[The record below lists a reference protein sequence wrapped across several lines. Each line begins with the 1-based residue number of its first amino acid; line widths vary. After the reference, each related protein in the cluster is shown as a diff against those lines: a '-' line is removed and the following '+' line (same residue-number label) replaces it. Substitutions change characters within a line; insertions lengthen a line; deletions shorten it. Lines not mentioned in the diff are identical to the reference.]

1 MHRTDLRGNQ
11 LIIYSVLFR
20 YFICKTQRVND
31 LYASLYFKTGTFNP
45 SIWELISRWF
55 QPTQLFQLIEK
66 WSPVFHRQKYTWYS
80 SFSNV
85 FCRHKSDGITMREDS
100 VPLVFPKNVIEW
112 SYEEEKQCSL
122 SSCWEPLK
130 TWILLVFTIIL
141 LGLFYVATDKQN
153 FIKYVSR
160 REDLRKF
167 ILLVAW
173 LYFVFCCLIGTL
185 IFSCLGRLA
194 GLLGI

>member
-1 MHRTDLRGNQ
+1 MFL
-11 LIIYSVLFR
+11 
-20 YFICKTQRVND
+20 
-31 LYASLYFKTGTFNP
+31 
-45 SIWELISRWF
+45 
-55 QPTQLFQLIEK
+55 PTQIRWYHNEG
-66 WSPVFHRQKYTWYS
+66 RQRTI
-80 SFSNV
+80 
-85 FCRHKSDGITMREDS
+85 GI
-100 VPLVFPKNVIEW
+100 PKKCDR
-112 SYEEEKQCSL
+112 YEEEKQCSL

-185 IFSCLGRLA
+185 IFSCLRRLA

>member
-1 MHRTDLRGNQ
+1 
-11 LIIYSVLFR
+11 
-20 YFICKTQRVND
+20 
-31 LYASLYFKTGTFNP
+31 
-45 SIWELISRWF
+45 
-55 QPTQLFQLIEK
+55 
-66 WSPVFHRQKYTWYS
+66 
-80 SFSNV
+80 
-85 FCRHKSDGITMREDS
+85 MREDS

-122 SSCWEPLK
+122 SSCWEPRK

-173 LYFVFCCLIGTL
+173 LYFVFCCLIGKL
-185 IFSCLGRLA
+185 IFSRLGRLA